1 MEDNL
6 NTRKYPADAP
16 EYSIPTPQP
25 YACSDDLA
33 ALLENLRAN
42 QSLFFRT
49 KNGTIDH
56 ANAFQESKRLEKE
69 LDQFLKARKEEKAQA
84 PNLFSL

>member
-1 MEDNL
+1 MN
-6 NTRKYPADAP
+6 YH
-16 EYSIPTPQP
+16 
-25 YACSDDLA
+25 CSDDLA